1 MDIFLCGAR
10 KTEDSVGDEIQENLV
25 IELKA
30 PKVVLTKKVLRQIE
44 DYMDFVRKQPQF
56 NTQLCRWEV
65 YRRLQ

>member
-30 PKVVLTKKVLRQIE
+30 PKVVLTKKVSLYSHWERAKSIA
-44 DYMDFVRKQPQF
+44 DF
-56 NTQLCRWEV
+56 
-65 YRRLQ
+65 